1 MTHFFSTF
9 AVSKKKFK
17 IPTNMNITRNFD
29 LLTNLK
35 ENHNFEIGISGKKN
49 GKWTHYS
56 TNEYAQNVDN
66 ISYGLLKL
74 DIGRGDKV
82 AIISTNRPEWNFADF
97 GASQLGCVTVP
108 MYPTISESD
117 YKYILNNA
125 EVKVIFLESN
135 EIYQKIAAIK
145 HEVPSLKH
153 IYSFEHVPGLPMWTE
168 LAEIGKA
175 NPVSEKL
182 AQLKVQVLPEDLMT
196 LIYTSGTT
204 GTPKGVML
212 THNNIMAN
220 IRSSQHL
227 FPFDPGNKVLSF
239 LPLCHIFERMVCYLY
254 HYKGIVIYYA
264 ESMETIAD
272 NLKEIN
278 PVAFTTVP
286 RLLEKVYD
294 KIVAKGH
301 ALSGVKKKLFFW
313 ALALGHK
320 FELGRK
326 NGGWYHFKLKIADK
340 LIFSKW
346 RAALGGEVKI
356 IVCGASALQP
366 RLARVFTAAG
376 IIVLEGYGLT
386 ETSPVIAVNTPDEAG
401 RSFGTVGLVIPDVT
415 VKIAADGEIL
425 CKGPNVMQG
434 YYKLPEATKEAID
447 SEGWFHTG
455 DIGTFV
461 EDKYLKITDRKKEI
475 FKTSGGKYVAP
486 QPMENKFK
494 ESPFIEQIMVIGE
507 NEKFPGAL
515 ITPSWDYLKEWS
527 GKNGIS
533 FQSNEDLI
541 TKPEVLAA
549 YQKEL
554 DFYNT
559 EFGSWESIKKF
570 EIIPGD
576 WSIEGGEM
584 TPTLKLK
591 RKPIMTKYSSFVN
604 KIYKS
609 DN

>member
-1 MTHFFSTF
+1 
-9 AVSKKKFK
+9 
-17 IPTNMNITRNFD
+17 MNITRNFD
-29 LLTNLK
+29 LLLNLHQ
-35 ENHNFEIGISGKKN
+35 NHNYAIGIAGKKN
-49 GKWTHYS
+49 GTWAKYS
-56 TNEYAQNVDN
+56 TNEYLENVNN
-66 ISYGLLKL
+66 ISYGLLKQG
-74 DIGRGDKV
+74 IERGDKV

-97 GASQLGCVTVP
+97 GASQIGCVTVP
-108 MYPTISESD
+108 MYPTISEAD
-117 YKYILNNA
+117 YKYILNNSEA
-125 EVKVIFLESN
+125 KVVFVETLEL
-135 EIYQKIAAIK
+135 YQKIAAVK
-145 HEVPSLKH
+145 SEVPSLKY
-153 IYSFEHVPGLPMWTE
+153 IYTFEHIPGQPLWTE
-168 LAEIGKA
+168 LSEIGKS
-175 NPVSEKL
+175 NPVPEKL
-182 AQLKVQVLPEDLMT
+182 EELRSLVKPEDLMT

-212 THNNIMAN
+212 SHNNLMAN
-220 IRSSQHL
+220 IRSSQSL
-227 FPFDPGNKVLSF
+227 FPFPPGNKVLSF

-254 HYKGIVIYYA
+254 HQKGIVIYYA

-272 NLKEIN
+272 NLKEVQ
-278 PVAFTTVP
+278 PKAFSTVP

-301 ALSGVKKKLFFW
+301 TLTGIKKKLFFW
-313 ALALGHK
+313 ALDLGHK
-320 FELGRK
+320 FELRGK
-326 NGGWYHFKLKIADK
+326 NGGWYNFKLKIADK

-346 RAALGGEVKI
+346 REALGGEVEI
-356 IVCGASALQP
+356 IVSGASALQP

-386 ETSPVIAVNTPDEAG
+386 ETSPVISVNTPDETG
-401 RSFGTVGLVIPDVT
+401 RCFGTVGLVVPDVV

-425 CKGPNVMQG
+425 CKGPNVMLG

-447 SEGWFHTG
+447 AEGWFHTG

-461 EDKYLKITDRKKEI
+461 EDKYLKITDRKKEV
-475 FKTSGGKYVAP
+475 FKTSGGKYIAP

-515 ITPSWDYLKEWS
+515 ITPAWDYLKGWCA
-527 GKNGIS
+527 KNGIS
-533 FQSNEDLI
+533 FESNDELI
-541 TKPEVLAA
+541 QKPEVLAA
-549 YQKEL
+549 FQKEI

-559 EFGSWESIKKF
+559 EFGSWETIKKF

-591 RKPIMTKYSSFVN
+591 RKPILAKYSNFVN
-604 KIYKS
+604 KIYHS
-609 DN
+609 

>member
-1 MTHFFSTF
+1 
-9 AVSKKKFK
+9 
-17 IPTNMNITRNFD
+17 MNITRNFD
-29 LLTNLK
+29 ILTNLK
-35 ENHNFEIGISGKKN
+35 ENHNFPLAIAGKKN
-49 GKWTHYS
+49 GKWANYS
-56 TNEYAQNVDN
+56 TNEYVENVNN

-74 DIGRGDKV
+74 GIGRGDKV

-108 MYPTISESD
+108 MYPTISDSD

-125 EVKVIFLESN
+125 EVKVVFVESID
-135 EIYQKIAAIK
+135 IYKKIEGIK
-145 HEVPSLKH
+145 KDVPSLQS
-153 IYSFEHVPGLPMWTE
+153 IYSFEHIPGLPMWTE
-168 LAEIGKA
+168 LAEMGKT
-175 NPVSEKL
+175 NPAADKL
-182 AQLKVQVLPEDLMT
+182 NELKALVKPEDLMT

-212 THNNIMAN
+212 SHNNIMAN
-220 IRSSQHL
+220 IAASQHL
-227 FPFDPGNKVLSF
+227 FPFPPGNRVLSF

-254 HYKGIVIYYA
+254 QYKGIVIYYA

-272 NLKEIN
+272 NLKEVKPI
-278 PVAFTTVP
+278 AFTTVP

-301 ALSGVKKKLFFW
+301 TLSGVKKKLFFW

-326 NGGWYHFKLKIADK
+326 NGGWYHTKLKIADK

-346 RAALGGEVKI
+346 RAALGGEVQI
-356 IVCGASALQP
+356 IVSGSSALQA

-376 IIVLEGYGLT
+376 ITVLEGYGLT
-386 ETSPVIAVNTPDEAG
+386 ETSPVISVTTPDESG
-401 RSFGTVGLVIPDVT
+401 RCFGTVGPVIPGVT
-415 VKIAADGEIL
+415 VKIAEDGEIL

-434 YYKLPEATKEAID
+434 YYKNPEATKEAID
-447 SEGWFHTG
+447 GDGWFHTG
-455 DIGTFV
+455 DIGVFV
-461 EDKYLKITDRKKEI
+461 EDKFLKITDRKKEL
-475 FKTSGGKYVAP
+475 FKTSGGKYIAP

-515 ITPSWDYLKEWS
+515 ITPAWDYLKDWC

-533 FQSNEDLI
+533 FQGNDDLI
-541 TKPEVLAA
+541 QKPEVLAA
-549 YQKEL
+549 YQKEV

-559 EFGSWESIKKF
+559 EFGSWETIKKF
-570 EIIPGD
+570 QLIPGD
-576 WSIEGGEM
+576 WSIDGGEM

-591 RKPIMTKYSSFVN
+591 RKPILAKYSKFVDN
-604 KIYKS
+604 IYKS

>member
-1 MTHFFSTF
+1 
-9 AVSKKKFK
+9 
-17 IPTNMNITRNFD
+17 MNITRNFD
-29 LLTNLK
+29 LLANLK
-35 ENHNFEIGISGKKN
+35 ENHNFSIGISGKKN
-49 GKWTHYS
+49 GKWTNYS
-56 TNEYAQNVDN
+56 TNEYVEAVNNV
-66 ISYGLLKL
+66 SYGLLKL
-74 DIGRGDKV
+74 GIGRGDKV

-108 MYPTISESD
+108 MYPTISETD
-117 YKYILNNA
+117 YKYILNNSEA
-125 EVKVIFLESN
+125 KVVFVESLD
-135 EIYQKIAAIK
+135 IYQKIAAVK
-145 HEVPSLKH
+145 NEVPSLQY
-153 IYSFEHVPGLPMWTE
+153 IYSFEHIPNLPMISE
-168 LAEIGKA
+168 LLELGKK
-175 NPVSEKL
+175 NPEPAKL
-182 AQLKVQVLPEDLMT
+182 KELIDQVKPEDLMT

-227 FPFDPGNKVLSF
+227 FPFAPGNRVLSF

-272 NLKEIN
+272 NLKEVKPI
-278 PVAFTTVP
+278 AFTTVP

-294 KIVAKGH
+294 KIVAKGYT
-301 ALSGVKKKLFFW
+301 LSGIKKKLFFW

-326 NGGWYHFKLKIADK
+326 NGGWYHTKLKLADK

-346 RAALGGEVKI
+346 RAALGGEVQI
-356 IVCGASALQP
+356 IVSGASALQP

-376 IIVLEGYGLT
+376 ITVLEGYGLT
-386 ETSPVIAVNTPDEAG
+386 ETSPVISVNTPDEAG
-401 RSFGTVGLVIPDVT
+401 RSFGTVGVVIPDVT
-415 VKIAADGEIL
+415 VKIAEDGEIL

-434 YYKLPEATKEAID
+434 YYKLPDATKEAID
-447 SEGWFHTG
+447 ADGWFHTG
-455 DIGTFV
+455 DIGKFV
-461 EDKYLKITDRKKEI
+461 DDKYLKITDRKKEV
-475 FKTSGGKYVAP
+475 FKTSGGKYIAP

-507 NEKFPGAL
+507 NEKFPAAL
-515 ITPSWDYLKEWS
+515 ITPAWDYLKDWC

-533 FQSNEDLI
+533 FASQEEMLS
-541 TKPEVLAA
+541 KPEVLAM
-549 YQKEL
+549 YQKEI
-554 DFYNT
+554 DYYNAD
-559 EFGSWESIKKF
+559 FGSWETIKKF
-570 EIIPGD
+570 AIIPND
-576 WSIEGGEM
+576 WSIDGGEM

-591 RKPIMTKYSSFVN
+591 RKPIMAKYNTFVE

>member
-1 MTHFFSTF
+1 
-9 AVSKKKFK
+9 
-17 IPTNMNITRNFD
+17 MNITRNFD
-29 LLTNLK
+29 LLLNLHQ
-35 ENHNFEIGISGKKN
+35 NHNFPIGIAGKKN
-49 GKWTHYS
+49 GTWTKYS
-56 TNEYAQNVDN
+56 TNEYLENVNN
-66 ISYGLLKL
+66 ISYGLLKQG
-74 DIGRGDKV
+74 IERGDKV

-97 GASQLGCVTVP
+97 GASQIGCVTVP

-117 YKYILNNA
+117 YKYILNNSEA
-125 EVKVIFLESN
+125 KVVFVESLELF
-135 EIYQKIAAIK
+135 QKIMAVK
-145 HEVPSLKH
+145 NDVPSLKYIYTFDH
-153 IYSFEHVPGLPMWTE
+153 IPGQPLWTE
-168 LAEIGKA
+168 LSEIGKA
-175 NPVSEKL
+175 NPVPEKL
-182 AQLKVQVLPEDLMT
+182 EELRASVKPEDLMT

-212 THNNIMAN
+212 THNNLMAN
-220 IRSSQHL
+220 IRSSQNL
-227 FPFDPGNKVLSF
+227 FPFPPGEKVLSF

-254 HYKGIVIYYA
+254 HQKGIVVYYA

-272 NLKEIN
+272 NLKEVN
-278 PVAFTTVP
+278 PKAFSTVP

-301 ALSGVKKKLFFW
+301 TLKGVKKKLFFW
-313 ALALGHK
+313 ALDLGHK

-346 RAALGGEVKI
+346 REALGGEVEI
-356 IVCGASALQP
+356 IVSGASALQP

-386 ETSPVIAVNTPDEAG
+386 ETSPVISVNTPDEAG
-401 RSFGTVGLVIPDVT
+401 RCFGTVGLVVPDVI

-425 CKGPNVMQG
+425 CKGPNVMLG

-455 DIGTFV
+455 DIGMFV
-461 EDKYLKITDRKKEI
+461 EDKYLKITDRKKEV
-475 FKTSGGKYVAP
+475 FKTSGGKYIAP

-515 ITPSWDYLKEWS
+515 ITPAWDYLKGWCT
-527 GKNGIS
+527 KNGIR
-533 FQSNEDLI
+533 FENNDDLI
-541 TKPEVLAA
+541 QKSEVLAA
-549 YQKEL
+549 YQKEI
-554 DFYNT
+554 DFYNA
-559 EFGSWESIKKF
+559 EFGSWETIKKF
-570 EIIPGD
+570 ELIPGD

-591 RKPIMTKYSSFVN
+591 RKPILAKYNAFVT
-604 KIYKS
+604 KIYQS
-609 DN
+609 

>member
-1 MTHFFSTF
+1 
-9 AVSKKKFK
+9 
-17 IPTNMNITRNFD
+17 MNITRNFD
-29 LLTNLK
+29 LLSNLK
-35 ENHNFEIGISGKKN
+35 ENHNFPIGISGKKN
-49 GKWTHYS
+49 GKWTNYS
-56 TNEYAQNVDN
+56 TQEYADHVDN

-74 DIGRGDKV
+74 GIDRGDKV

-117 YKYILNNA
+117 YKYILNNSEA
-125 EVKVIFLESN
+125 KVVFVETL
-135 EIYQKIAAIK
+135 EIYQKIAAVK
-145 HEVPSLKH
+145 NDVPSLKH
-153 IYSFEHVPGLPMWTE
+153 IYSFEHIPSLAMWTE
-168 LAEIGKA
+168 LAEIGRT
-175 NPVSEKL
+175 NPAPDKL
-182 AQLKVQVLPEDLMT
+182 AELKNLVKPEDLMT

-220 IRSSQHL
+220 IRSSQNL
-227 FPFDPGNKVLSF
+227 FPFAAGNKVLSF
-239 LPLCHIFERMVCYLY
+239 LPLCHIFERMLCYLY

-264 ESMETIAD
+264 ESMETIGD
-272 NLKEIN
+272 NLKEVK
-278 PVAFTTVP
+278 PKAFSTVP

-301 ALSGVKKKLFFW
+301 GLSGIKKKLFFW
-313 ALALGHK
+313 ALDLGHK
-320 FELGRK
+320 FELGRA
-326 NGGWYHFKLKIADK
+326 NGSWYHTKLKIADK

-346 RAALGGEVKI
+346 REALGGEVEI
-356 IVCGASALQP
+356 IVSGASALQP

-376 IIVLEGYGLT
+376 ITVLEGYGLT
-386 ETSPVIAVNTPDEAG
+386 ETSPVISVNTPDESG
-401 RSFGTVGLVIPDVT
+401 RCFGTVGLVVQDVT

-455 DIGTFV
+455 DIGKFV
-461 EDKYLKITDRKKEI
+461 DDKYLKITDRKKEV
-475 FKTSGGKYVAP
+475 FKTSGGKYIAP

-515 ITPSWDYLKEWS
+515 ITPAWDYLKDWCT
-527 GKNGIS
+527 KNGIAFS
-533 FQSNEDLI
+533 SNEDLI
-541 TKPEVLAA
+541 QKPEVIAA
-549 YQKEL
+549 YQKEV
-554 DFYNT
+554 DFYNN
-559 EFGSWESIKKF
+559 EFGSWETIKKF
-570 EIIPGD
+570 ELIPND
-576 WSIEGGEM
+576 WSIDGGEM

-591 RKPIMTKYSSFVN
+591 RKPIMTKYTTYVD
-604 KIYKS
+604 KIYQA
-609 DN
+609 

>member
-1 MTHFFSTF
+1 
-9 AVSKKKFK
+9 
-17 IPTNMNITRNFD
+17 MNITRNFD
-29 LLTNLK
+29 LLLNLHQ
-35 ENHNFEIGISGKKN
+35 NHNYPIGISGKKN
-49 GKWTHYS
+49 GKWSNYS
-56 TNEYAQNVDN
+56 TNEYLENVNN

-74 DIGRGDKV
+74 GIDRGDKV

-97 GASQLGCVTVP
+97 GASQIGCVTVP
-108 MYPTISESD
+108 MYPTISEAD
-117 YKYILNNA
+117 YKYILNNS
-125 EVKVIFLESN
+125 ETKVVFVESLEL
-135 EIYQKIAAIK
+135 YQKIAAVK
-145 HEVPSLKH
+145 NDVPSLKY
-153 IYSFEHVPGLPMWTE
+153 IYTFEHIPGQPLWTE
-168 LAEIGKA
+168 LSEIGKTNQ
-175 NPVSEKL
+175 NPSKL
-182 AQLKVQVLPEDLMT
+182 EELRALVKPEDLMT

-212 THNNIMAN
+212 THNNLMAN
-220 IRSSQHL
+220 IRSSQNL
-227 FPFDPGNKVLSF
+227 FPFPPGNKVLSF

-272 NLKEIN
+272 NLKEVQ
-278 PVAFTTVP
+278 PKAFSTVP

-301 ALSGVKKKLFFW
+301 TLTGIKKKLFFW
-313 ALALGHK
+313 ALDLGHK

-346 RAALGGEVKI
+346 REALGGEVEI
-356 IVCGASALQP
+356 IVSGASALQP

-386 ETSPVIAVNTPDEAG
+386 ETSPVISVNTPDEAG
-401 RSFGTVGLVIPDVT
+401 RCFGTVGLVVPDVV

-461 EDKYLKITDRKKEI
+461 EDKYLKITDRKKEV
-475 FKTSGGKYVAP
+475 FKTSGGKYIAP

-515 ITPSWDYLKEWS
+515 ITPAWDYLKGWCT
-527 GKNGIS
+527 KNGIA
-533 FQSNEDLI
+533 FENNEDLI
-541 TKPEVLAA
+541 KKPEVLAA
-549 YQKEL
+549 YQKEV
-554 DFYNT
+554 DFYNA
-559 EFGSWESIKKF
+559 EFGSWETIKKF
-570 EIIPGD
+570 EIIPAD

-591 RKPIMTKYSSFVN
+591 RKPILTKYSAFVS
-604 KIYKS
+604 KIYQS
-609 DN
+609 

>member
-1 MTHFFSTF
+1 
-9 AVSKKKFK
+9 
-17 IPTNMNITRNFD
+17 MNITRNFD
-29 LLTNLK
+29 LLLNLHQ
-35 ENHNFEIGISGKKN
+35 NYNFPIGIAGKKN
-49 GKWTHYS
+49 GTWAKYS
-56 TNEYAQNVDN
+56 TNEYLENVNN
-66 ISYGLLKL
+66 ISYGLLKQG
-74 DIGRGDKV
+74 IERGDKV

-97 GASQLGCVTVP
+97 GASQIGCVTVP

-117 YKYILNNA
+117 YKYILNNSEA
-125 EVKVIFLESN
+125 KVVFVETLEL
-135 EIYQKIAAIK
+135 YQKIASVK
-145 HEVPSLKH
+145 SEVPSLKY
-153 IYSFEHVPGLPMWTE
+153 IYTFEHIPGQPLWTE
-168 LAEIGKA
+168 LSEIGKS
-175 NPVSEKL
+175 NPVPEKL
-182 AQLKVQVLPEDLMT
+182 EELRALVKPEDLMT

-212 THNNIMAN
+212 THNNLMAN
-220 IRSSQHL
+220 IRSSQNL
-227 FPFDPGNKVLSF
+227 FPFPPGNKVLSF

-272 NLKEIN
+272 NLKEVQ
-278 PVAFTTVP
+278 PKAFSTVP

-301 ALSGVKKKLFFW
+301 TLKGIKKKLFFW
-313 ALALGHK
+313 ALDLGHK

-346 RAALGGEVKI
+346 REALGGEVEI
-356 IVCGASALQP
+356 IVSGASALQP

-386 ETSPVIAVNTPDEAG
+386 ETSPVISVNTPDEAG
-401 RSFGTVGLVIPDVT
+401 RCFGTVGLVVPDVV

-461 EDKYLKITDRKKEI
+461 EDKYLKITDRKKEV
-475 FKTSGGKYVAP
+475 FKTSGGKYIAP

-515 ITPSWDYLKEWS
+515 ITPAWDYLKGWCT
-527 GKNGIS
+527 KNGIT
-533 FQSNEDLI
+533 FESNTELI
-541 TKPEVLAA
+541 QKPEVLAV
-549 YQKEL
+549 YQKEI

-559 EFGSWESIKKF
+559 EFGSWETIKKF

-591 RKPIMTKYSSFVN
+591 RKPILAKYNTFVN
-604 KIYKS
+604 KIYQS
-609 DN
+609 

>member
-1 MTHFFSTF
+1 MD
-9 AVSKKKFK
+9 
-17 IPTNMNITRNFD
+17 ITRNFD

-35 ENHNFEIGISGKKN
+35 ENYNFPLAISGKKN
-49 GKWTHYS
+49 GTWANYS
-56 TNEYAQNVDN
+56 TNEYADHVNN
-66 ISYGLLKL
+66 ISYGLLAKE
-74 DIGRGDKV
+74 IGRGDKV

-108 MYPTISESD
+108 MYPTISETD

-125 EVKVIFLESN
+125 EVKVVFVESID
-135 EIYQKIAAIK
+135 IYKKIEAVK
-145 HEVPSLKH
+145 NEVPSLKY
-153 IYSFEHVPGLPMWTE
+153 IYSFEHIPGLPLWTE
-168 LAEIGKA
+168 LSEIGKA
-175 NPVSEKL
+175 NPAPEKVTE
-182 AQLKVQVLPEDLMT
+182 LKGLVRPEDLMT

-212 THNNIMAN
+212 THNNLMAN
-220 IRSSQHL
+220 IRASQHL
-227 FPFDPGNKVLSF
+227 FPFPPGNKVLSF

-272 NLKEIN
+272 NLKEVT

-301 ALSGVKKKLFFW
+301 TLKGVKKKLFFW

-320 FELGRK
+320 YELGRK
-326 NGGWYHFKLKIADK
+326 NGGWYHTKLKIADK

-356 IVCGASALQP
+356 IVSGASALQP

-386 ETSPVIAVNTPDEAG
+386 ETSPVIAVNTPDEEG
-401 RSFGTVGLVIPDVT
+401 RCFGTVGLVIPGVT

-434 YYKLPEATKEAID
+434 YYKLPEATNEAID
-447 SEGWFHTG
+447 GEGWFHTG

-461 EDKYLKITDRKKEI
+461 EDKYLKITDRKKEV
-475 FKTSGGKYVAP
+475 FKTSGGKYIAP

-507 NEKFPGAL
+507 NEKFPAAL
-515 ITPSWDYLKEWS
+515 ITPAWDYLKGWCT
-527 GKNGIS
+527 KNGIT
-533 FQSNEDLI
+533 FEGNEDLVK
-541 TKPEVLAA
+541 KPEVLAA

-559 EFGSWESIKKF
+559 EFGSWETIKKF
-570 EIIPGD
+570 QLLPGD

-591 RKPIMTKYSSFVN
+591 RKPILSKYARFVDT
-604 KIYKS
+604 IYKS